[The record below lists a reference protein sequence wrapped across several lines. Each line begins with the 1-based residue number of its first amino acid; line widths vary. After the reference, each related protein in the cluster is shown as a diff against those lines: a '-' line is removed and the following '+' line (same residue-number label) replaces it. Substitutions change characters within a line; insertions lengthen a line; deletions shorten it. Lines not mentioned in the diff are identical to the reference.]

1 MLLAERKVPLLR
13 TVFSRKALKTSSRLR
28 PDSVLR
34 IPGAPDHSASVDDK
48 SHSGPLAPITVGQNL
63 FRVVGYLPGTGA
75 QAMIAHDLRAGVAQ
89 ASGEET
95 AENANAGVQGANSM
109 GIRAAV
115 WRPKLAGKRRQC
127 AIALGRGLAQLRWR
141 ALRRKCP
148 ELWSAARSAGH
159 APTPPRSP
167 SASTSK
173 TSDGSGVCS

>member
-1 MLLAERKVPLLR
+1 M
-13 TVFSRKALKTSSRLR
+13 
-28 PDSVLR
+28 
-34 IPGAPDHSASVDDK
+34 
-48 SHSGPLAPITVGQNL
+48 

>member
-1 MLLAERKVPLLR
+1 MA
-13 TVFSRKALKTSSRLR
+13 TALPGPVIPQSSRTGDDEGLWRHAGQR
-28 PDSVLR
+28 PLSR
-34 IPGAPDHSASVDDK
+34 GANWRYWPV
-48 SHSGPLAPITVGQNL
+48 L